1 MASRQDTHGDAFVI
15 QIDGQVIRDRGIAG
29 ELLLRHADRV
39 RATQAGRL
47 LGQFA
52 AFQVFV
58 AHNFMSGAD
67 IVLKGAGTYVA
78 KAGTSALGTIR
89 SVEYVIQNLDET
101 AATTEQGIR
110 ETRERI
116 SDLHEQLTKAFEYEE
131 RLALLSQRQDEIEQ
145 ALDLTKGQASAQLD
159 SREIEESEETAMAM
173 QPSQRADGISRG
185 KSLEGV
191 SV

>member
-1 MASRQDTHGDAFVI
+1 MATRQDTRGDAFVM
-15 QIDGQVIRDRGIAG
+15 QIDGQIIRDRGIAG
-29 ELLLRHADRV
+29 ELLLRHAERV

-101 AATTEQGIR
+101 AARTEQQIR

-116 SDLHEQLTKAFEYEE
+116 SIFT
-131 RLALLSQRQDEIEQ
+131 I
-145 ALDLTKGQASAQLD
+145 
-159 SREIEESEETAMAM
+159 
-173 QPSQRADGISRG
+173 P
-185 KSLEGV
+185 
-191 SV
+191 